1 MEKSMNRKILALTMA
16 AALVVPMM
24 AQADVKLSGVI
35 QAETGSAKLGMAK
48 DRLRV
53 TGDGDGALL
62 NGGPNRLRFD
72 IDEKLSNGWSA
83 MARYQVAFNTSSNAG
98 LVDGQESWVGLKMN
112 SEAFYFRFGKLEGN
126 YKALKAM
133 VDPFAG
139 TSLQARGTA
148 GGMSGSSHLTSCTT
162 ATAGKGLCK
171 NYPDV
176 DDAGDIPSTIAGLGT
191 RSALAGF
198 THSSY
203 VNNALELGTKM
214 GGFSA
219 SLQGVWDQ
227 TDVLNGGGLIAL
239 QYTHDNFDVFA
250 SAAYTD
256 LDSSVGSGSVSK
268 LDSGGNWKVG
278 GAAKFA
284 GMTLG
289 LQYEHAEIGTLTDS
303 FDNLSTVGTSKPI
316 AGKYLLG
323 SIDFR
328 ADNLAI
334 GGWVAK
340 YSESKDDLQ
349 KAGFVTN
356 GVVDDHNALSFA
368 VGLKYFLSKRTLAFG
383 GYQQTNS
390 KVNTYDQKVVGVGVR
405 HSF

>member
-1 MEKSMNRKILALTMA
+1 
-16 AALVVPMM
+16 
-24 AQADVKLSGVI
+24 
-35 QAETGSAKLGMAK
+35 
-48 DRLRV
+48 
-53 TGDGDGALL
+53 
-62 NGGPNRLRFD
+62 
-72 IDEKLSNGWSA
+72 
-83 MARYQVAFNTSSNAG
+83 
-98 LVDGQESWVGLKMN
+98 LKMN

-148 GGMSGSSHLTSCTT
+148 GGMSGSSHLVGCKGAVDAAKAKTPP
-162 ATAGKGLCK
+162 ATDPAAGKGLCK
-171 NYPDV
+171 NYSE
-176 DDAGDIPSTIAGLGT
+176 DITTTLADEATPASEMPSTVGGLGNG
-191 RSALAGF
+191 RGALAGF

-203 VNNALELGTKM
+203 VNNALELGSKF
-214 GGFSA
+214 GGFSV

-227 TDVLNGGGLIAL
+227 TDVLNGGGLVSV
-239 QYTHDNFDVFA
+239 QYSHDNFDVFA
-250 SAAYTD
+250 AAAYTD
-256 LDSSVGSGSVSK
+256 LDSSVSGNK
-268 LDSGGNWKVG
+268 LDSGGNWKIG
-278 GAAKFA
+278 GDLKLA

-303 FDNLSTVGTSKPI
+303 FFNKKDDQGNVSVAPI
-316 AGKYLLG
+316 AGTYLLG

-340 YSESKDDLQ
+340 YSEDKDEVKLSSNPVALNQ
-349 KAGFVTN
+349 KGEYN
-356 GVVDDHNALSFA
+356 NDALSFA

-390 KVNTYDQKVVGVGVR
+390 ENNVYDQKVVGVGVR

>member
-1 MEKSMNRKILALTMA
+1 MNQKILALTMA

-24 AQADVKLSGVI
+24 AHADVKLSGTI

-48 DRLRV
+48 DRLRI
-53 TGDGDGALL
+53 TTDDEGALL
-62 NGGPNRLRFD
+62 NGGPNNLSFD
-72 IDEKLSNGWSA
+72 VDEKLSNGWSA
-83 MARYQVAFNTSSNAG
+83 MARYRVAFNTSKNVG
-98 LVDGQESWVGLKMN
+98 LTGGDQAWVGLKMN
-112 SEAFYFRFGKLEGN
+112 SEAFYFRFGTLESN
-126 YKALKAM
+126 YKSTKSLI
-133 VDPFAG
+133 DPFAN

-148 GGMSGSSHLTSCTT
+148 GGMSGSTHLTVCVKEDT
-162 ATAGKGLCK
+162 GLCQ
-171 NYPDV
+171 NYKKD
-176 DDAGDIPSTIAGLGT
+176 GDSANIPSTLGDLGD
-191 RSALAGF
+191 RKALKGF
-198 THSSY
+198 THNSELH
-203 VNNALELGTKM
+203 NALEVGSTM

-227 TDVLNGGGLIAL
+227 TDVLNGGGLISL
-239 QYTHDNFDVFA
+239 RYSHDNFDVFA
-250 SAAYTD
+250 AAAYTD
-256 LDSSVGSGSVSK
+256 LDDSVGSVSTSK

-278 GAAKFA
+278 GTAKFA

-303 FDNLSTVGTSKPI
+303 FFNKVKDGVTTVSPI
-316 AGKYLLG
+316 AGTYLLG

-340 YSESKDDLQ
+340 YSEDKDEVKFSGNLNQ
-349 KAGFVTN
+349 KGEYDN
-356 GVVDDHNALSFA
+356 DALSFA

-390 KVNTYDQKVVGVGVR
+390 ENNIYDQKVVGVGVR

>member
-1 MEKSMNRKILALTMA
+1 MNRKILALTMA

-24 AQADVKLSGVI
+24 AQADVKFSGVI

-53 TGDGDGALL
+53 TGDGEGALL

-72 IDEKLSNGWSA
+72 VDEKLSNGWSA
-83 MARYQVAFNTSSNAG
+83 MARYQTAFSTSNNAG
-98 LVDGQESWVGLKMN
+98 LVKGQEGWVGLKMN
-112 SEAFYFRFGKLEGN
+112 SEAFYFRFGTLEGN
-126 YKALKAM
+126 YKALKGL

-148 GGMSGSSHLTSCTT
+148 GGMSGGSHLESCTAANT
-162 ATAGKGLCK
+162 GLCQNFQK
-171 NYPDV
+171 N
-176 DDAGDIPSTIAGLGT
+176 GELSNIPSTIADLGA
-191 RSALAGF
+191 RKALVGF

-227 TDVLNGGGLIAL
+227 TDVLNGGGLVAL
-239 QYTHDNFDVFA
+239 QYSHDNFDVFA

-256 LDSSVGSGSVSK
+256 LDDSVGSGSVGK

-303 FDNLSTVGTSKPI
+303 FDDISTAGTSKPI

-390 KVNTYDQKVVGVGVR
+390 KTNMYDQKVVGVGVR

>member
-1 MEKSMNRKILALTMA
+1 
-16 AALVVPMM
+16 
-24 AQADVKLSGVI
+24 
-35 QAETGSAKLGMAK
+35 
-48 DRLRV
+48 
-53 TGDGDGALL
+53 
-62 NGGPNRLRFD
+62 
-72 IDEKLSNGWSA
+72 
-83 MARYQVAFNTSSNAG
+83 
-98 LVDGQESWVGLKMN
+98 
-112 SEAFYFRFGKLEGN
+112 
-126 YKALKAM
+126 
-133 VDPFAG
+133 
-139 TSLQARGTA
+139 
-148 GGMSGSSHLTSCTT
+148 
-162 ATAGKGLCK
+162 
-171 NYPDV
+171 
-176 DDAGDIPSTIAGLGT
+176 
-191 RSALAGF
+191 
-198 THSSY
+198 
-203 VNNALELGTKM
+203 M

-239 QYTHDNFDVFA
+239 QYSHDNFDVFA

-256 LDSSVGSGSVSK
+256 LDDSVGSSASK

-303 FDNLSTVGTSKPI
+303 YDNMSTVGTSKPI

-340 YSESKDDLQ
+340 YSESKDDLR
-349 KAGFVTN
+349 KAGFIDSAGNTI
-356 GVVDDHNALSFA
+356 DHNALSFA
-368 VGLKYFLSKRTLAFG
+368 VGVKYFLSKRTLAFG

-390 KVNTYDQKVVGVGVR
+390 KTNTYDQKVVGVGIR

>member
-1 MEKSMNRKILALTMA
+1 MNRKIVALTMA

-24 AQADVKLSGVI
+24 AHADVKFSGVI
-35 QAETGSAKLGMAK
+35 QAETGTAKLGMAK

-72 IDEKLSNGWSA
+72 VDEKMSNGWSA
-83 MARYQVAFNTSSNAG
+83 MARYQVAFNTSNNSG
-98 LVDGQESWVGLKMN
+98 LTDGQESWLGLKLN

-126 YKALKAM
+126 YKALKGL

-148 GGMSGSSHLTSCTT
+148 GGMSGASHLVSCT
-162 ATAGKGLCK
+162 AASKGLCQ
-171 NYPDV
+171 NYQQD
-176 DDAGDIPSTIAGLGT
+176 GDLGNIPSTIGGLGA
-191 RSALAGF
+191 RAALAGF

-203 VNNALELGTKM
+203 VNNALELGTKL

-239 QYTHDNFDVFA
+239 QYSHSNFDVFA
-250 SAAYTD
+250 AAAYTD
-256 LDSSVGSGSVSK
+256 LDNSIGSGNLNSIGDK

-278 GAAKFA
+278 GDLKLS

-303 FDNLSTVGTSKPI
+303 MDVVSTPGTSKPI

-356 GVVDDHNALSFA
+356 GVVNDHNALSFA

-390 KVNTYDQKVVGVGVR
+390 KTNTYDQKVVGVGIR

>member
-1 MEKSMNRKILALTMA
+1 MNRKILALTMA

-176 DDAGDIPSTIAGLGT
+176 DDAGDIPSTIAGLGA
-191 RSALAGF
+191 RAALAGF

-203 VNNALELGTKM
+203 VNNALELGSKM

-227 TDVLNGGGLIAL
+227 TDVLNGGGLVAL

-256 LDSSVGSGSVSK
+256 LDSSVSGNK

-303 FDNLSTVGTSKPI
+303 YFNKVKDGVTTIAPI

-340 YSESKDDLQ
+340 YSESTEELQ
-349 KAGFVTN
+349 SANIKNQKGEYN
-356 GVVDDHNALSFA
+356 NDALSFA

-390 KVNTYDQKVVGVGVR
+390 ENNVYDQKVVGVGVR

>member
-1 MEKSMNRKILALTMA
+1 MNQKILALTMA

-24 AQADVKLSGVI
+24 AHADVKLSGII

-48 DRLRV
+48 DRLRI

-72 IDEKLSNGWSA
+72 IDEKFSNGWSA
-83 MARYQVAFNTSSNAG
+83 NARYQVAFNTSTNKG
-98 LVDGQESWVGLKMN
+98 LVDGQEGWVGLKMN
-112 SEAFYFRFGKLEGN
+112 SEAFYFRFGTLEGN
-126 YKALKAM
+126 YKALKGL

-139 TSLQARGTA
+139 TSIQARGTA
-148 GGMSGSSHLTSCTT
+148 GGMSGASHLVSCTAANT
-162 ATAGKGLCK
+162 GLCQ
-171 NYPDV
+171 NYQKD
-176 DDAGDIPSTIAGLGT
+176 GDLGNIPSTPTGLGA
-191 RSALAGF
+191 RAALAGF

-203 VNNALELGTKM
+203 VNNALEFGTKL

-227 TDVLNGGGLIAL
+227 TDVLNGGGLVAL
-239 QYTHDNFDVFA
+239 QYSHDNFDVFA
-250 SAAYTD
+250 AAAYTD
-256 LDSSVGSGSVSK
+256 LDDSVSSGTSK

-278 GAAKFA
+278 GTAKFA

-303 FDNLSTVGTSKPI
+303 YDNVSTVGTSKPI

-340 YSESKDDLQ
+340 YSESKDDLR
-349 KAGFVTN
+349 KAGFVDAN
-356 GVVDDHNALSFA
+356 NNVIDHNALSFA
-368 VGLKYFLSKRTLAFG
+368 VGVKYFLSKRTLAYG

-390 KVNTYDQKVVGVGVR
+390 KTNVYDQKVFGVGIR

>member
-1 MEKSMNRKILALTMA
+1 MNQKILALTMA

-24 AQADVKLSGVI
+24 AHADVKLSGTI

-48 DRLRV
+48 DRLRL
-53 TGDGDGALL
+53 TGDDEGVLL

-83 MARYQVAFNTSSNAG
+83 MARYQVAFNTSVNKG
-98 LVDGQESWVGLKMN
+98 LTNGQESWIGLKMN
-112 SEAFYFRFGKLEGN
+112 SEAFYFRFGNLYGN
-126 YKALKAM
+126 YKALKNGI
-133 VDPFAG
+133 DPFVD
-139 TSLQARGTA
+139 TSLQARGTS
-148 GGMSGSSHLTSCTT
+148 GGMSGSKHLVSCTAANT
-162 ATAGKGLCK
+162 GLCQ
-171 NYPDV
+171 NYQKD
-176 DDAGDIPSTIAGLGT
+176 GDLTNVPSTIGDLGA
-191 RSALAGF
+191 RKVLGGF
-198 THSSY
+198 TNNGY

-239 QYTHDNFDVFA
+239 EYTHDNFSVFA
-250 SAAYTD
+250 GAAYTD
-256 LDSSVGSGSVSK
+256 LDDSVGSVSTSK

-278 GAAKFA
+278 GTATFA
-284 GMTLG
+284 GMKLG

-303 FDNLSTVGTSKPI
+303 SFAKVKNGVTTIAPI
-316 AGKYLLG
+316 AGTYLLG

-340 YSESKDDLQ
+340 YSEDKDEVKLSSTGLNQ
-349 KAGFVTN
+349 KGEYN
-356 GVVDDHNALSFA
+356 NDALSFA

-390 KVNTYDQKVVGVGVR
+390 ENNIYDQKVVGVGVR

>member
-1 MEKSMNRKILALTMA
+1 MNRKILALTMA

-24 AQADVKLSGVI
+24 AQADVKFSGVI

-53 TGDGDGALL
+53 TKDGEGALL

-72 IDEKLSNGWSA
+72 VDEKLSNGWSA
-83 MARYQVAFNTSSNAG
+83 MARYQTAFSTSNNAG
-98 LVDGQESWVGLKMN
+98 LVKGQEGWVGLKMN
-112 SEAFYFRFGKLEGN
+112 SEAFYFRFGTLEGN
-126 YKALKAM
+126 YKALKGL

-176 DDAGDIPSTIAGLGT
+176 DDAGDIPSTIAGLGA
-191 RSALAGF
+191 RAALAGF

-203 VNNALELGTKM
+203 VNNALELGSKM

-227 TDVLNGGGLIAL
+227 TDVLNGGGLVAL

-256 LDSSVGSGSVSK
+256 LDSSVSGNK

-303 FDNLSTVGTSKPI
+303 YFNKVKDGVTTIAPI

-340 YSESKDDLQ
+340 YSESTEELQ
-349 KAGFVTN
+349 SANIKNQKGEYN
-356 GVVDDHNALSFA
+356 NDALSFA

-390 KVNTYDQKVVGVGVR
+390 ENNVYDQKVVGVGVR